1 VRFRR
6 SRARAAL
13 APPDDAAGPAPVAR
27 VAATADLHFR
37 HHDVGRLA
45 PQLERMQGAADLLLV
60 AGDLTEGG
68 DPWEAALVARELRA
82 AGVPVVAVLGNHDH
96 AQGRARPVA
105 AALESN
111 GVRVL
116 RGDGVVM
123 EAGTARVGIAGVTG
137 SGGGFPGGS
146 AHLAA
151 GPLKEVVS
159 FTTEEAQ
166 RLETSLGGLDAD
178 FRIALTH
185 YSPCVDTLH
194 GEPFDLY
201 PFLGSHLLGDAIDR
215 AGAELALHGHAHAGR
230 PEGMTAGGT
239 PVRNVAV
246 PVIGHAFRVFRLAS
260 EGMGGRRVV
269 SLTLA

>member
-1 VRFRR
+1 MRFRR

-27 VAATADLHFR
+27 VAATADLHFS

-45 PQLERMQGAADLLLV
+45 PRLERMQGAADLLLV
-60 AGDLTEGG
+60 AGDLTEEG
-68 DPWEAALVARELRA
+68 DPWEAALVGRELRA
-82 AGVPVVAVLGNHDH
+82 ARVPVIAVLGNHDH
-96 AQGRARPVA
+96 AQGRARQVA

-111 GVRVL
+111 GVRIL
-116 RGDGVVM
+116 RGDGMVI

-146 AHLAA
+146 AHLEA
-151 GPLKEVVS
+151 GPMKEVVA
-159 FTTEEAQ
+159 FTSDEAH

-178 FRIALTH
+178 FRIALLH
-185 YSPCVDTLH
+185 YSPCVETLA

-201 PFLGSHLLGDAIDR
+201 PFLGSHLLGEAIDR
-215 AGAELALHGHAHAGR
+215 AGADLAFHGHAHAGR
-230 PEGMTAGGT
+230 PEGMTLGGT
-239 PVRNVAV
+239 LVRNVAV

-260 EGMGGRRVV
+260 EGLDRGRVV
-269 SLTLA
+269 SLTVA